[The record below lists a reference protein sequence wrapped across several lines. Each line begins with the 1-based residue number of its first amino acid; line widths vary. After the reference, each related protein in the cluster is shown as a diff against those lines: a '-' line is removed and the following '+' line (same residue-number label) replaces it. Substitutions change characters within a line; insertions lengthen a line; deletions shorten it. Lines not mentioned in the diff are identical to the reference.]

1 MFEES
6 IAAIATAYGT
16 AAIAMIRISGPDAI
30 SRFSTVFKGRD
41 LSTAKSHSVHFG
53 HIMAEDGSI
62 IDDVLATVMY
72 GPKTFTGEDTVEVST
87 HGGVLV
93 TRRVLER
100 ILSTGI
106 RLANPGEF
114 SERAFLNGKIDLV
127 QAESIMDMI
136 HARSEKALKIAT
148 LGLHKHTTEL
158 IRSLRDRLIGIIAA
172 IEVNIDYPEYDD
184 AIVMGHSIIRPDVMT
199 LINDMDVLLMESRKN
214 RMIRDGVKTVI
225 IGKPNVGKSSL
236 LNALID
242 EDKAIVTDIPG
253 TTRDM
258 VEAILD
264 IRGVTLNLIDTA
276 GIRQT
281 EDTVEKIGVSKSKKA
296 IEEAELVLLVLDQ
309 SKAMTEEDEAL
320 LALTSQKRRLVI
332 LNKADLPPALSL
344 EETVR
349 ISSLNKTGLRTLE
362 DAILR
367 VLELSDIDHR
377 DLNYLANQRQ
387 IDHVVK
393 ARQALTDAL
402 DSIDH
407 EMPVDLY
414 VTDLS
419 SAWRML
425 GEILGETPDDAL
437 LDELFSRFCLG
448 K

>member
-1 MFEES
+1 MFEDA

-16 AAIAMIRISGPDAI
+16 AAIAMIRVSGKEAI

-41 LSTAKSHSVHFG
+41 LTLVASHTVHFG
-53 HIMAEDGSI
+53 HIMDENNKV
-62 IDDVLATVMY
+62 IDDVLVTVMH
-72 GPKTFTGEDTVEVST
+72 GPKTFTGEHTVEVST

-136 HARSEKALKIAT
+136 HARSEKALTIAT
-148 LGLHKHTTEL
+148 LGLHKHTSDL
-158 IRSLRDRLIGIIAA
+158 IKSLRDRLIEMIAA

-184 AIVMGHSIIRPDVMT
+184 AVVMSHSLIRPDVMA
-199 LINDMDVLLMESRKN
+199 LIKDMDLLLVESRKN
-214 RMIRDGVKTVI
+214 KMIRDGVKTVI

-253 TTRDM
+253 TTRDT

-264 IRGVTLNLIDTA
+264 IRGVTLNLMDTA

-281 EDTVEKIGVSKSKKA
+281 EDMVEKIGVSKSKKA
-296 IEEAELVLLVLDQ
+296 LDEAELVLLVLDQ
-309 SKAMTEEDEAL
+309 SKALTEEDEAL
-320 LALTSQKRRLVI
+320 LALSSEKRRLVI

-349 ISSLNKTGLRTLE
+349 ISSMNKTGLRTLE

-367 VLELSDIDHR
+367 ILELSDIDHR
-377 DLNYLANQRQ
+377 DLNFLANQRQ
-387 IDHVVK
+387 IDQVVK
-393 ARQALTDAL
+393 ARQGLVDAL
-402 DSIDH
+402 ESIDH
-407 EMPVDLY
+407 DMPVDLY
-414 VTDLS
+414 VTDLT

-425 GEILGETPDDAL
+425 GEILGQTPDEAL
-437 LDELFSRFCLG
+437 YDELFSRFCLG